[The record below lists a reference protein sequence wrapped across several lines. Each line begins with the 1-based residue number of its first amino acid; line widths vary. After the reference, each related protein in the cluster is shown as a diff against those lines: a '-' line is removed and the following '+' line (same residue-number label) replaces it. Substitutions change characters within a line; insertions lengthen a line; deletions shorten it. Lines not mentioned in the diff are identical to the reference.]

1 MKKASSRRA
10 GAVRGSPACG
20 RGPRRRRSI
29 VLGLLGGISAGKTTV
44 AALFAGEGADVVSA
58 DAIVHRHLARR
69 SLRERMAV
77 RLGVAL
83 PAALPAFKAALARI
97 IFASARARRK
107 AERLLHPLVDAEIR
121 RRLRR
126 AGGARLIVLDVPL
139 LLETRMSRYCDALA
153 FVSAPA
159 AARAA
164 RAAKARGWTAREL
177 RARERC
183 QAPLRRKRAASRWR
197 IDNGRGLAATRRQV
211 ARIWHEL
218 RELDE

>member
-1 MKKASSRRA
+1 MNTAYTRRA
-10 GAVRGSPACG
+10 GQVRGSMAGG
-20 RGPRRRRSI
+20 RGPQRPRGF

-44 AALFAGEGADVVSA
+44 AALFADKGADVLSA

-69 SLRERMAV
+69 ALRARLAR

-83 PAALPAFKAALARI
+83 PAALPDFKAALARI
-97 IFASARARRK
+97 IFASVRARRK
-107 AERLLHPLVDAEIR
+107 AERVLHPLVDAEIR

-126 AGGARLIVLDVPL
+126 ARGARLIVFDVPL

-153 FVSAPA
+153 FVHAPA

-177 RARERC
+177 RVREQC
-183 QAPLRRKRAASRWR
+183 QAPLPRKRAASRWR
-197 IDNGRGLAATRRQV
+197 IDNGRGLDATRRQV

-218 RELDE
+218 RELDD